1 MSEQPTLAQV
11 AAAAGVSPATASRVL
26 TGSVRVSTST
36 RRQVYEAVSRMGY
49 VRQRAPRGS
58 VSSGTATG
66 VTVVVCDQL
75 PRLFTEPYYARLLAA
90 TGAVVAEHGTHL
102 MVTTVSPTSSILP
115 ALSGAVLLVGARERH
130 PLAIKLC
137 TSGITVRNIGRP
149 PHDLKLPYT
158 DVDNY
163 DGGRQA
169 AEHLLLTGRR
179 AVAAIGGP
187 PSLPAAR
194 ERLDGLVSTL
204 REAGV
209 ADVPVAYGDFTAA
222 SGTHATQWLLRHAPG
237 LDAIF
242 AASDLM
248 AAGAIQALRRAG
260 RRVPADV
267 AVIGFDD
274 IEIAEP
280 LGLTTVR
287 QPLRQSGARGADL
300 LLALIAGAA
309 TGAGELDVLSVVER
323 RTT

>member
-49 VRQRAPRGS
+49 VRHRAPRGS
-58 VSSGTATG
+58 VSSGAVAG

-158 DVDNY
+158 DVDNR

-194 ERLDGLVSTL
+194 DRLDGLVSTL

-274 IEIAEP
+274 AP
-280 LGLTTVR
+280 LARRTNPALTTVR
-287 QPLRQSGARGADL
+287 QPVEEVATIATRL
-300 LLALIAGAA
+300 LLSGTTGIDPILPTELIVRDSA
-309 TGAGELDVLSVVER
+309 
-323 RTT
+323 

>member
-1 MSEQPTLAQV
+1 M
-11 AAAAGVSPATASRVL
+11 
-26 TGSVRVSTST
+26 
-36 RRQVYEAVSRMGY
+36 
-49 VRQRAPRGS
+49 
-58 VSSGTATG
+58 
-66 VTVVVCDQL
+66 
-75 PRLFTEPYYARLLAA
+75 
-90 TGAVVAEHGTHL
+90 
-102 MVTTVSPTSSILP
+102 
-115 ALSGAVLLVGARERH
+115 
-130 PLAIKLC
+130 
-137 TSGITVRNIGRP
+137 RNIGRP
-149 PHDLKLPYT
+149 PHDLKLPYA

-194 ERLDGLVSTL
+194 DRLDGLVSTL

-222 SGTHATQWLLRHAPG
+222 SGTHAMQWLLRHAPG

-274 IEIAEP
+274 AP
-280 LGLTTVR
+280 RRQAHQSRTDHGPTARRGGRHDRHPAAPVR
-287 QPLRQSGARGADL
+287 YDRHRPHPPDGTDRP
-300 LLALIAGAA
+300 
-309 TGAGELDVLSVVER
+309 
-323 RTT
+323 